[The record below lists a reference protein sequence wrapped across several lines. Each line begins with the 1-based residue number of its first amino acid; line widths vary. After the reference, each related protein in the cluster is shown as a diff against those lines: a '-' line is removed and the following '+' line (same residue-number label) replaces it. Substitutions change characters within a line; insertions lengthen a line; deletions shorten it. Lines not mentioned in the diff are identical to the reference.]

1 MNHHEYSRL
10 FPMLNDECLQQLAD
24 DIRVNGLREPIVID
38 DNDLILD
45 GRNRE
50 AACVIAGVE
59 PVYEPFVGNDEAK
72 LAFIVSANIHRR
84 HLTTSQRAN
93 VAAKLLPIYEA
104 QAAKRQKSGKNQH
117 TKSHKENLPEGSSG
131 QSRDKAG
138 EAMGVSGKAVDMA
151 AKVIAKAVP
160 EIVCAVDRGELAVSA
175 AAVVADMSHDRQRE
189 IVSSGGA
196 KAVKEAAARARK
208 VESKRPER
216 SPYVSEC
223 QDDEGPPDIAGLFVN
238 VMEEFRVSL
247 IEIPAKYR
255 RTVMLQ
261 VYEQLSSEEVESW
274 IVPMP
279 LDSVIVESV
288 PDRIKRLLS
297 EAVE

>member
-1 MNHHEYSRL
+1 
-10 FPMLNDECLQQLAD
+10 
-24 DIRVNGLREPIVID
+24 
-38 DNDLILD
+38 
-45 GRNRE
+45 
-50 AACVIAGVE
+50 
-59 PVYEPFVGNDEAK
+59 
-72 LAFIVSANIHRR
+72 
-84 HLTTSQRAN
+84 
-93 VAAKLLPIYEA
+93 
-104 QAAKRQKSGKNQH
+104 
-117 TKSHKENLPEGSSG
+117 
-131 QSRDKAG
+131 
-138 EAMGVSGKAVDMA
+138 
-151 AKVIAKAVP
+151 
-160 EIVCAVDRGELAVSA
+160 
-175 AAVVADMSHDRQRE
+175 
-189 IVSSGGA
+189 
-196 KAVKEAAARARK
+196 VKEAAARARK

>member
-104 QAAKRQKSGKNQH
+104 
-117 TKSHKENLPEGSSG
+117 
-131 QSRDKAG
+131 
-138 EAMGVSGKAVDMA
+138 
-151 AKVIAKAVP
+151 
-160 EIVCAVDRGELAVSA
+160 
-175 AAVVADMSHDRQRE
+175 
-189 IVSSGGA
+189 
-196 KAVKEAAARARK
+196 
-208 VESKRPER
+208 
-216 SPYVSEC
+216 
-223 QDDEGPPDIAGLFVN
+223 
-238 VMEEFRVSL
+238 
-247 IEIPAKYR
+247 
-255 RTVMLQ
+255 
-261 VYEQLSSEEVESW
+261 
-274 IVPMP
+274 
-279 LDSVIVESV
+279 
-288 PDRIKRLLS
+288 
-297 EAVE
+297 